1 MTYTCPYCGKLHDS
15 LFMADMCE
23 ALDIKNAEI
32 DNIIYSFAG
41 CTTNKDVNDL
51 VNKNLDF
58 LNDNPAY
65 FKYPRNARR
74 RINRIRREKAKS
86 WGAQLN

>member
-1 MTYTCPYCGKLHDS
+1 MTYTCPYCGKPHDS
-15 LFMADMCE
+15 QFMADLCE

-41 CTTNKDVNDL
+41 CNTNKEVNDL
-51 VNKNLDF
+51 VNKHLSF

-65 FKYPRNARR
+65 FSYVKNART